1 MARAKVVARPTGR
14 PVIPVHIE
22 HDTAHVLVRSDGSV
36 RHAVEIGFTDEQVGR
51 MKAGYICAKCYEDL
65 DTAFPDEC
73 PVCHFPMAERQAELF
88 AKRFE
93 GTKWVGPT
101 TSLDEEYE
109 IMHFLREKELRD
121 RQQVWTPSITVPRS
135 L

>member
-1 MARAKVVARPTGR
+1 MRAKVVARPTGR
-14 PVIPVHIE
+14 PVKPVNIE
-22 HDTAHVLVRSDGSV
+22 KATGHTLVRADGSV
-36 RHAVEIGFTDEQVGR
+36 VDAVEIGFSERDVQR
-51 MKAGYICAKCYEDL
+51 MRDGYVCAKCYEDL

-73 PVCHFPMAERQAELF
+73 PVCRFPMRDRQAQLFAERFQ
-88 AKRFE
+88 

-109 IMHFLREKELRD
+109 IMHFLREKER
-121 RQQVWTPSITVPRS
+121 REQQKMWTPSIVVPRG